1 MAGNIEHMLMRVS
14 WKNLMISFLLS
25 TPITATVYF
34 WFLQPANFISKRYI
48 AAAILLGIVL
58 AVGIFCLLR
67 HFKHKIDSI
76 GQRIFYITGF
86 LIILIIEIINI
97 DMETGL

>member
-48 AAAILLGIVL
+48 AAAIILWIVLSAGIFYLLRRIKQKKVSIDQQVYGIVM
-58 AVGIFCLLR
+58 LL
-67 HFKHKIDSI
+67 
-76 GQRIFYITGF
+76 
-86 LIILIIEIINI
+86 
-97 DMETGL
+97 